1 MLDFGKYSFE
11 IIISYSVTFLFLSI
25 LVLLAYL
32 DSKKVKKSLDKLEND
47 KLNIQKK
54 N

>member
-11 IIISYSVTFLFLSI
+11 IIISYSVTFLLLSI
-25 LVLLAYL
+25 LVISVYS

-47 KLNIQKK
+47 KLNVPKK